1 MSSSINNVYKNTG
14 TCAISS
20 EEEDTS
26 LHISK
31 ETYDAFFKEYVES
44 LHTSDE
50 YDEDDEEAA
59 EDRIAIEDEE
69 REEEDTVPSYIVEIQ
84 HQMSKEYRAWISMGL
99 TQEDLDAYRQCLACI
114 NELQAYYL
122 SPSQYNSNKPLHLL
136 QDIVTYNECYDEK
149 RREAL
154 ARFALQVEEED
165 KEDCRLE
172 EFNSEIEEYSEEET
186 EEERREWE
194 EWVRYSNEADR
205 ERSWREDQRDNY

>member
-14 TCAISS
+14 AGTSS

-31 ETYDAFFKEYVES
+31 ETYDAFFKEYIES
-44 LHTSDE
+44 VQQDE
-50 YDEDDEEAA
+50 YSDEEAE
-59 EDRIAIEDEE
+59 EDRVAIEDEE
-69 REEEDTVPSYIVEIQ
+69 RVEEEQVPSYIVEIQ
-84 HQMSKEYRAWISMGL
+84 HQMSKEYREWISMGL
-99 TQEDLDAYRQCLACI
+99 TQEDLDAYRQCIACI
-114 NELQAYYL
+114 NELHAYYL

-154 ARFALQVEEED
+154 ARFALHVEEED
-165 KEDCRLE
+165 KEDCLLE

-194 EWVRYSNEADR
+194 EWVRYSNEADK
-205 ERSWREDQRDNY
+205 ERAWREDQRDNY

>member
-14 TCAISS
+14 AGASS
-20 EEEDTS
+20 EEADTS

-31 ETYDAFFKEYVES
+31 ETYDAFFKEYIES

-50 YDEDDEEAA
+50 YDEEAD
-59 EDRIAIEDEE
+59 EDRVVIEDEE
-69 REEEDTVPSYIVEIQ
+69 REEDGSSVPPYIVDIQ
-84 HQMSKEYRAWISMGL
+84 HQMSQEYRVWISMGL

-114 NELQAYYL
+114 NELHAYYL

-154 ARFALQVEEED
+154 TRFALQVEEED

-172 EFNSEIEEYSEEET
+172 EFDDEIEEYSEEET

-194 EWVRYSNEADR
+194 EWLRYSNEADK
-205 ERSWREDQRDNY
+205 ERGWREDQHGNY